1 MKKQFRKIIII
12 LLWIL
17 LWQLA
22 AVTIHNKII
31 FVGPLEAF
39 QALAAQLFT
48 RDFWLT
54 IFSSLLRIA
63 AGYLT
68 AFLAGI
74 FMGALAGRFSLL
86 REFLEPVTGLLQSV
100 PVASFVILALIWIGS
115 TNLSVLITFLVVF
128 PIIYRNVLE
137 GIQQVDRP
145 LLEMARI
152 FRLTSWKKLV
162 YLYRPAL
169 IPYLQTG
176 CRISLG
182 MAWKSGIAA
191 EVIGVPAHSIGEK
204 LYMAKIYLSTAEL
217 FAWTFVI
224 IVVSKV
230 FEKLFLSIL
239 NLFARDLQFSRSSQA
254 FCQSEQV
261 IPNRESDH
269 RAVFQTG
276 NSTVRSVPTALDSA
290 AKSFGESNGSS
301 EPVLIRN
308 LSKSYQN
315 QSVLDDFS
323 GNLEPGRIYC
333 LLGPSGRGKTTLL
346 RLILGLE
353 HAEMGSITGT
363 KQQKISA
370 VFQEDRLFDFL
381 TPVKN
386 VQLVCEK
393 SVSQTAVTGLLE
405 EFLEPEALSKPVSH
419 LSGGMK
425 RRVTIARALA
435 APSQLLIMDEP
446 FTGLDDVTRE
456 KVIRLILKYRN
467 GRTLLLVTHQ
477 EEDVNSL
484 KADTIRLN

>member
-12 LLWIL
+12 LLWII

-39 QALAAQLFT
+39 QALAAQFFT

-74 FMGALAGRFSLL
+74 FIGALAGRFSLL

-169 IPYLQTG
+169 MPYLQTG

-239 NLFARDLQFSRSSQA
+239 NLFARDLQFS
-254 FCQSEQV
+254 
-261 IPNRESDH
+261 
-269 RAVFQTG
+269 
-276 NSTVRSVPTALDSA
+276 VRSVPTALGSA
-290 AKSFGESNGSS
+290 AKSFGEANGSS

-323 GNLEPGRIYC
+323 VTLEPGRIYC

-405 EFLEPEALSKPVSH
+405 EFLEPEALVKPVSQ

-425 RRVTIARALA
+425 RRVAIARALA

-456 KVIRLILKYRN
+456 KVIHLILKYRN
-467 GRTLLLVTHQ
+467 DRTLLLVTHQ

-484 KADTIRLN
+484 KAETIRLN